1 MEAPGQEGR
10 MIARVRKF
18 WRSLADA
25 FWVLPAVIVVLLAG
39 LGLLVVDIQRWGALP
54 HWLPSGWIYGGGET
68 GARTLLGAMAS
79 STIGVAGTLFSIT
92 IAALSLAS
100 SQMGP
105 RLLRNFVRDRGNQLT
120 LGVLLGAF
128 AYALIVL
135 RSVRGGEESPF
146 VPSLGVT
153 VGLVLSGACIA
164 LMVYFV
170 HHVATRINVDTVIDL
185 VYDDVRRDIDRLT
198 WPERDEPALVEID
211 WRGAAAVR
219 LESSGYLQQ
228 IDAGGLAEWAA
239 EHDTTIRLLVRPGM
253 FVYPGA
259 AIALVSPRVEGAAE
273 ALHDATALS
282 AQAGGADDLTYPVL
296 QLVEVAVRALSPGIN
311 DPRTAISVLDR
322 LGATLARLAS
332 REFRSGVIRHDG
344 QPRVL
349 IPDLTYDD
357 LIQAMFPMV
366 RQAAG
371 RTPAVLLHL
380 MTVLS
385 AVAGIEPRDERISAL
400 RRTAEEVVEEGRVG
414 VANRFDL
421 AALDAAH
428 RAFLAVVAG
437 RSGAGAVEC

>member
-1 MEAPGQEGR
+1 
-10 MIARVRKF
+10 MIARLRRF
-18 WRSLADA
+18 GRSLADA
-25 FWVLPAVIVVLLAG
+25 FWVLPAGIVVLLAG
-39 LGLLVVDIQRWGALP
+39 LGALVVEIQVWDALP
-54 HWLPSGWIYGGGET
+54 DWLPSGWIYGGGET

-135 RSVRGGEESPF
+135 RSVRGGEESAF

-153 VGLVLSGACIA
+153 VGLILSGACIA
-164 LMVYFV
+164 LMIYFV
-170 HHVATRINVDTVIDL
+170 HHVATRINVDTVINL

-198 WPERDEPALVEID
+198 SPDRDEPADVDID
-211 WRGAAAVR
+211 WQAAGVVR
-219 LESSGYLQQ
+219 FDSSGYLQQ
-228 IDAGGLAEWAA
+228 IDAAGLAEWAS
-239 EHDTTIRLLVRPGM
+239 EHDTTIRLLLRPGM

-259 AIALVSPRVEGAAE
+259 ALALVCPPVEGAGE

-282 AQAGGADDLTYPVL
+282 AQAGSPNDLTYPIL

-332 REFRSGVIRHDG
+332 RELRSGVIRHG
-344 QPRVL
+344 GEPRLL
-349 IPDLTYDD
+349 IPDLTYGDV
-357 LIQAMFPMV
+357 LQAMFPMI

-380 MTVLS
+380 MAVLN
-385 AVAGIEPRDERISAL
+385 AVAGIERRDERIAAL
-400 RRTAEEVVEEGRVG
+400 RRTAEEVVEEARAGFV
-414 VANRFDL
+414 NQFDQE
-421 AALDAAH
+421 ALDAAH
-428 RAFLAVVAG
+428 RAFLATTAS
-437 RSGAGAVEC
+437 RSSSMAVEC